1 MTETND
7 LVADRGKTHGSW
19 FEQSALQ
26 NLIKADMH
34 SGPRWHLLSASQKE
48 ALDMIAVKVSRIVSG
63 NPAEP
68 DHWDD
73 IMGYAL
79 LGKTGGHPP
88 EKSSSPAGAHRIG
101 YARAEGDTFE
111 AMVDHVRRTALY
123 TEGDC
128 ILVWVNEGDFW
139 LNAPLD
145 LGLAAIHAE
154 EDSNGQPHSSVKP
167 GQEGRK

>member
-19 FEQSALQ
+19 FDQSALQ

-34 SGPRWHLLSASQKE
+34 SAPRWHLLSASQKE

-79 LGKTGGHPP
+79 LGKTGGHP
-88 EKSSSPAGAHRIG
+88 
-101 YARAEGDTFE
+101 
-111 AMVDHVRRTALY
+111 
-123 TEGDC
+123 
-128 ILVWVNEGDFW
+128 
-139 LNAPLD
+139 
-145 LGLAAIHAE
+145 
-154 EDSNGQPHSSVKP
+154 DSAGQPHSSVKP
-167 GQEGRK
+167 GKDEEEEGK